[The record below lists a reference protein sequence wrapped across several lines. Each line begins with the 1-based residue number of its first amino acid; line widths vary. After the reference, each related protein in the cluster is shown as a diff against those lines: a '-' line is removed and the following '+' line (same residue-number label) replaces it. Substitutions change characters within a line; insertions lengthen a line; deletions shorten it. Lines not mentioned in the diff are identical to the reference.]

1 MQMQISE
8 VYSLHLKKMCCLFF
22 PVPNLTYT
30 KSERMFL
37 LFETVIK
44 PKVTQT
50 LFILDKSPPLYLNY
64 SNLTFYVHT

>member
-8 VYSLHLKKMCCLFF
+8 VYSLHLKKNVLFF

-30 KSERMFL
+30 KSDTECSYF
-37 LFETVIK
+37 FETVIK

-50 LFILDKSPPLYLNY
+50 LFIK
-64 SNLTFYVHT
+64 